1 MRQSYDVVI
10 IGGAVI
16 GSAIAYFLSANP
28 DFNGTVLIVER
39 DPTFSQAS
47 TALSASSVRNQFSN
61 PINVQIGQFGAR
73 FIRDFAE
80 VMQVDGDR
88 PDLNFH
94 ESGYLFLAAT
104 DDQAQTLRENHVVQK
119 SLGADVV
126 LWEPAQIRAA
136 FPHLHVDDLKLASYG
151 LSGEGWFS
159 NTGLMNGFR
168 KKARAQGVD
177 YVVDEVVAIAR
188 KGDSVTGV
196 TLASGHDI
204 ACGTVVN
211 ASGPRAAKTADM
223 AGLNVPVEP
232 RKRTIFVF
240 DCAQSPEGTA
250 TLSQGRLPVMIDP
263 SGTFCRPDGKYFLT
277 GTVPDDDVAV
287 DFDDFDPRHEEFDR
301 IWMDLA
307 ARSES
312 FEAIKLVNFW
322 AGHYAFNTL
331 DHNVIAGPHNEVA
344 NFIFANGFSGHGL
357 QQSPAIGRGLAEWIT
372 YGAFKTLDLSEVG
385 YDRVVRNQPFLEK
398 SVI

>member
-10 IGGAVI
+10 VGGAVI

-28 DFNGTVLIVER
+28 DFAGSVLIVER

-47 TALSASSVRNQFSN
+47 TALSASSIRNQFSN
-61 PINVQIGQFGAR
+61 PINVQIGQFGTQ

-80 VMQVDGDR
+80 IMQVEGER

-104 DDQAQTLRENHVVQK
+104 EDQAQTLRENHAVQK
-119 SLGADVV
+119 HLGADVV
-126 LWEPAQIRAA
+126 LWEPDQISAA
-136 FPHLHVDDLKLASYG
+136 FPHLRVDDLILASYG

-168 KKARAQGVD
+168 QKARAQGVD
-177 YVVDEVVAIAR
+177 YLIDEVIGITR
-188 KGDSVTGV
+188 KGDRIAGV
-196 TLASGHDI
+196 TLASGQEI
-204 ACGTVVN
+204 SCGTLVN
-211 ASGPRAAKTADM
+211 ASGPRASKTAEM
-223 AGLNVPVEP
+223 AGLHVPVEP

-250 TLSQGRLPVMIDP
+250 TLSKGRLPVMIDP
-263 SGTFCRPDGKYFLT
+263 SGTFCRPEGKYFLT

-331 DHNVIAGPHNEVA
+331 DHNVIAGPHDEVA

-385 YDRVVRNQPFLEK
+385 YDRVVRNQPFVEK

>member
-10 IGGAVI
+10 VGGAVI

-39 DPTFSQAS
+39 DSTFAQAS
-47 TALSASSVRNQFSN
+47 TALSASSIRNQFSN
-61 PINVQIGQFGAR
+61 PINVQIGQFGTQ

-80 VMQVDGDR
+80 VMQVDGER

-104 DDQAQTLRENHVVQK
+104 DDQAQTLRENHAVQK
-119 SLGADVV
+119 HLGADVV
-126 LWEPAQIRAA
+126 LWEPDQISAA
-136 FPHLHVDDLKLASYG
+136 FPHLRVDDLILASYG

-168 KKARAQGVD
+168 QKARAQGAD
-177 YVVDEVVAIAR
+177 YVVDEVVGIIR
-188 KGDSVTGV
+188 KGDRISGV
-196 TLASGHDI
+196 TLASGQEI
-204 ACGTVVN
+204 SCGTLVN
-211 ASGPRAAKTADM
+211 ASGPRASKTAEM
-223 AGLNVPVEP
+223 AGLHVPVEP

-250 TLSQGRLPVMIDP
+250 TLSKGRLPVMIDP
-263 SGTFCRPDGKYFLT
+263 SGTFCRPEGKYFLT

-331 DHNVIAGPHNEVA
+331 DHNVIAGPHDEVE

-385 YDRVVRNQPFLEK
+385 YGRVVRNQPFVEK

>member
-10 IGGAVI
+10 VGGAVI

-28 DFNGTVLIVER
+28 DFDGTVLIVER
-39 DPTFSQAS
+39 DPTFAQAS
-47 TALSASSVRNQFSN
+47 TALSASSIRNQFSN
-61 PINVQIGQFGAR
+61 PINVRIGQFGTE
-73 FIRDFAE
+73 FIRDFGE
-80 VMQVDGDR
+80 VMQVDGER
-88 PDLNFH
+88 PELNFH

-104 DDQAQTLRENHVVQK
+104 DDQAQVLRENHAVQK
-119 SLGADVV
+119 NLGADVV
-126 LWEPAQIRAA
+126 LWDPDQLSAA
-136 FPHLHVDDLKLASYG
+136 FPHLRVDDLKLASYG

-168 KKARAQGVD
+168 QKARAQGAD
-177 YVVDEVVAIAR
+177 YVVDEVVGIAR
-188 KGDSVTGV
+188 KGDRITGV
-196 TLASGHDI
+196 TLASGQEI
-204 ACGTVVN
+204 ACGTLVN
-211 ASGPRAAKTADM
+211 ASGPRASKTAEM
-223 AGLNVPVEP
+223 AGLHVPVEP

-240 DCAQSPEGTA
+240 DCAHSPEGTA
-250 TLSQGRLPVMIDP
+250 TLSRGRLPVMIDP
-263 SGTFCRPDGKYFLT
+263 SGTFCRPEGKYFLS

-301 IWMDLA
+301 IWMNLA